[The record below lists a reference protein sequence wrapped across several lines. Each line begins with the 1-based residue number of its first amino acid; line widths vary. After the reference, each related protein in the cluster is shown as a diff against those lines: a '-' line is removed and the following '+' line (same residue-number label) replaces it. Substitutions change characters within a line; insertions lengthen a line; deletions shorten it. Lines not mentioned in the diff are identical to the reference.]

1 MPYERKIMT
10 RSAFKRVSSDPNGQS
25 ALVKDISSIYDARF
39 HPCTIDGSLT
49 VEQASQEM
57 LHHFQDGENPDG
69 VVLWSEFLD
78 YYRGI
83 SIAIDEDKDFE
94 LLLRNSWYGGSAGSK
109 SVSRRVV
116 IVHKNGQEE
125 VVEINDDLAFGGTF
139 NVEDIKS
146 QLYEQGIDDV
156 IDVRM

>member
-1 MPYERKIMT
+1 MPYERKQMAK
-10 RSAFKRVSSDPNGQS
+10 SAFKRLSSDGEGKS
-25 ALVKDISSIYDARF
+25 TLVKHISDAYDPRA
-39 HPCTIDGSLT
+39 HPCAIDGTLSI
-49 VEQASQEM
+49 EQARQEM
-57 LHHFQDGENPDG
+57 LHHFQEGENPDG

-78 YYRGI
+78 YYKGI
-83 SIAIDEDKDFE
+83 SISIDEDKDFE
-94 LLLRNSWYGGSAGSK
+94 LLLRNSWYGGSGGSK

-146 QLYEQGIDDV
+146 QLYEQGIDDI